1 MTEPIESTQPVE
13 QNQPETEETKT
24 LTQSELDSLMDK
36 HTAKVL
42 EKQKADFEKQ
52 LAEAIKQGKTE
63 GEKLATM
70 SAKEKAEEE
79 AKQRLADLE
88 VREKELNQRE
98 LTVNVSSLLKER
110 ELPTDLAE
118 SLVKLGNADEI
129 STVVDSLQQA
139 IQQGIND
146 GVKDRLRQDPP
157 KNDATKINGDIG
169 KVEFN
174 AMTAAERVAFAKSN
188 PEQFKQITGE

>member
-1 MTEPIESTQPVE
+1 MADEVE
-13 QNQPETEETKT
+13 TTNNKQGEVNQPNDDKLVFTPKEFD
-24 LTQSELDSLMDK
+24 SEVD
-36 HTAKVL
+36 TRIAN
-42 EKQKADFEKQ
+42 A
-52 LAEAIKQGKTE
+52 
-63 GEKLATM
+63 LAT
-70 SAKEKAEEE
+70 AKEKWDEEKQAEINQAEELAKLSAADRKKAEDE
-79 AKQRLADLE
+79 ARQKSLDE
-88 VREKELNQRE
+88 RESALNRRE

-157 KNDATKINGDIG
+157 KNDATKISGDIG

-174 AMTAAERVAFAKSN
+174 AMTAAERVAFSKSN

>member
-1 MTEPIESTQPVE
+1 MTEQNESTEKVD
-13 QNQPETEETKT
+13 QNQQENEETKT

-52 LAEAIKQGKTE
+52 LAEAIQQGKTE

-88 VREKELNQRE
+88 AREKELNQRE
-98 LTVNVSSLLKER
+98 LTINVSSLLKER

-129 STVVDSLQQA
+129 STVVDSLQQVM
-139 IQQGIND
+139 QQGIND
-146 GVKDRLRQDPP
+146 GVKEHFRQDRP
-157 KNDATKINGDIG
+157 KNGATKISGDIG

-174 AMTAAERVAFAKSN
+174 AMTAAERVAFSKSN

>member
-1 MTEPIESTQPVE
+1 MADEVE
-13 QNQPETEETKT
+13 TTNNKQGEVNQPNDDKLVFTPKEFD
-24 LTQSELDSLMDK
+24 SEVD
-36 HTAKVL
+36 TRIAN
-42 EKQKADFEKQ
+42 A
-52 LAEAIKQGKTE
+52 
-63 GEKLATM
+63 LAT
-70 SAKEKAEEE
+70 AKEKWDEEKQAEINQAEELAKLSAADRKKAEDE
-79 AKQRLADLE
+79 ARQKALDE
-88 VREKELNQRE
+88 RESALNRRE

-174 AMTAAERVAFAKSN
+174 AMTAAERVAFSKSN

>member
-1 MTEPIESTQPVE
+1 MTEPNESTEQVE
-13 QNQPETEETKT
+13 QKQPETEETKT

-52 LAEAIKQGKTE
+52 LAEAIQQGKTE
-63 GEKLATM
+63 GEKMATM

-88 VREKELNQRE
+88 AREKELNQRE

-157 KNDATKINGDIG
+157 KNDATKISGDIG

-174 AMTAAERVAFAKSN
+174 AMTAAERVAFSKSN
-188 PEQFKQITGE
+188 PEVFKQITGE

>member
-13 QNQPETEETKT
+13 QNQPENEETKT
-24 LTQSELDSLMDK
+24 LTQSEIDSLMDK

-52 LAEAIKQGKTE
+52 LAEAIQQGKTE

-88 VREKELNQRE
+88 SREKELNQRE

>member
-1 MTEPIESTQPVE
+1 MTEPNESTEKVE
-13 QNQPETEETKT
+13 QNQQENDETKT

-52 LAEAIKQGKTE
+52 LAEAIQQGKTE

-88 VREKELNQRE
+88 SREKELNQRE

>member
-1 MTEPIESTQPVE
+1 MTEQNESTEKFE
-13 QNQPETEETKT
+13 QNQQENEETKT

-52 LAEAIKQGKTE
+52 LAEAIQQGKTE

-79 AKQRLADLE
+79 SKQRLADLE
-88 VREKELNQRE
+88 AREKELNQRE

-174 AMTAAERVAFAKSN
+174 AMTAAERVAFSKSN

>member
-1 MTEPIESTQPVE
+1 MADEVE
-13 QNQPETEETKT
+13 TTNNKQGEVNQPNDDKLVFTPKEFD
-24 LTQSELDSLMDK
+24 SEVD
-36 HTAKVL
+36 TRIAN
-42 EKQKADFEKQ
+42 A
-52 LAEAIKQGKTE
+52 
-63 GEKLATM
+63 LAT
-70 SAKEKAEEE
+70 AKEKWDEEKQAEINQAEELAKLSAADRKKAEDE
-79 AKQRLADLE
+79 ARQKALDE
-88 VREKELNQRE
+88 RENALNRRE

-118 SLVKLGNADEI
+118 SLVKLGDADEI

-157 KNDATKINGDIG
+157 KNDATKISGDIG

-174 AMTAAERVAFAKSN
+174 AMTAAERVAFSKSN

>member
-1 MTEPIESTQPVE
+1 MTEQNESTEKVD
-13 QNQPETEETKT
+13 QNQQENEETKT

-52 LAEAIKQGKTE
+52 LAEAIQQGKTE

-88 VREKELNQRE
+88 AREKDLNQRE

-146 GVKDRLRQDPP
+146 GVKDRLRQDPL

>member
-1 MTEPIESTQPVE
+1 MTEPNESTEKVE
-13 QNQPETEETKT
+13 QNQQENEETKT

-52 LAEAIKQGKTE
+52 LAEAIQQGKTE

-88 VREKELNQRE
+88 AREKELNQRE

-146 GVKDRLRQDPP
+146 GVKDRLRQGQP
-157 KNDATKINGDIG
+157 KNGATKINGDIS

>member
-1 MTEPIESTQPVE
+1 MTEPNESTEKVE
-13 QNQPETEETKT
+13 QNQQENEETKT

-52 LAEAIKQGKTE
+52 LAEAIQQGKTE

-88 VREKELNQRE
+88 AREKDLNQRE

>member
-1 MTEPIESTQPVE
+1 MADEVE
-13 QNQPETEETKT
+13 TTNANQVVEDNQNDDK
-24 LTQSELDSLMDK
+24 LTFTPKEFDSEVD
-36 HTAKVL
+36 TRIAN
-42 EKQKADFEKQ
+42 A
-52 LAEAIKQGKTE
+52 
-63 GEKLATM
+63 LAT
-70 SAKEKAEEE
+70 AKEKWDEEKQAEINQAEELAKLSAADRKKAEDE
-79 AKQRLADLE
+79 ARQNALDE
-88 VREKELNQRE
+88 RESALNRRE

>member
-1 MTEPIESTQPVE
+1 MTEPNESTEKVD
-13 QNQPETEETKT
+13 QNQQENEETKT

-52 LAEAIKQGKTE
+52 LAEAIQQGKTE

-79 AKQRLADLE
+79 SKQRLADLE
-88 VREKELNQRE
+88 AREKELNQRE

-157 KNDATKINGDIG
+157 KNDATKISGDIG

>member
-1 MTEPIESTQPVE
+1 MADEVE
-13 QNQPETEETKT
+13 TTKANQVVEDNQNDDK
-24 LTQSELDSLMDK
+24 LTFTPKEFDSEVD
-36 HTAKVL
+36 TRIAN
-42 EKQKADFEKQ
+42 A
-52 LAEAIKQGKTE
+52 
-63 GEKLATM
+63 LAT
-70 SAKEKAEEE
+70 AKEKWDEEKQAEINQAEELAKLSAADRKKAEDE
-79 AKQRLADLE
+79 ARQKALDE
-88 VREKELNQRE
+88 RESALNRRE

-157 KNDATKINGDIG
+157 KNDATKISGDIG
-169 KVEFN
+169 RVEFN
-174 AMTAAERVAFAKSN
+174 AMTAAERVAFSKSN

>member
-1 MTEPIESTQPVE
+1 MADEVE
-13 QNQPETEETKT
+13 TTNNKQGEVNQPNDDKLVFTPKEFD
-24 LTQSELDSLMDK
+24 SEVD
-36 HTAKVL
+36 TRIAN
-42 EKQKADFEKQ
+42 A
-52 LAEAIKQGKTE
+52 
-63 GEKLATM
+63 LAT
-70 SAKEKAEEE
+70 AKEKWDEEKQAEINQAEELAKLSAADRKKAEDE
-79 AKQRLADLE
+79 ARQKALDE
-88 VREKELNQRE
+88 RESALNRRE

-157 KNDATKINGDIG
+157 KNDATKISGDIG

>member
-1 MTEPIESTQPVE
+1 MTEPIEPTEPVE
-13 QNQPETEETKT
+13 PKQPESEETKT

-52 LAEAIKQGKTE
+52 LADAIQQGKTE

-79 AKQRLADLE
+79 AKQRLESIEA
-88 VREKELNQRE
+88 REKAIEQRE
-98 LTVNVSSLLKER
+98 LSVNVSSLLKER
-110 ELPTDLAE
+110 ELPTDLAG

-129 STVVDSLQQA
+129 STVVESLQQA

-157 KNDATKINGDIG
+157 KNDATNIKGDIG
-169 KVEFN
+169 EVEFN
-174 AMTAAERVAFAKSN
+174 AMTAAERVAFSKSN

>member
-13 QNQPETEETKT
+13 QNQPENEETKT
-24 LTQSELDSLMDK
+24 LTQSELDSMMDK

-42 EKQKADFEKQ
+42 EKQKVDFEKQ
-52 LAEAIKQGKTE
+52 LAEAIQQGKTE

-88 VREKELNQRE
+88 AREKDLNQRE

-129 STVVDSLQQA
+129 STVVDSLQQT

-157 KNDATKINGDIG
+157 KNDATKISGDIG

-174 AMTAAERVAFAKSN
+174 AMTAAERVAFSKSN

>member
-1 MTEPIESTQPVE
+1 MTEPNESTEKVE
-13 QNQPETEETKT
+13 QNQQENEETKT

-79 AKQRLADLE
+79 AKQRLAELE
-88 VREKELNQRE
+88 AREKELNQRE

-157 KNDATKINGDIG
+157 KNDATKISGDIG

>member
-1 MTEPIESTQPVE
+1 MTEPNESTEKVDK
-13 QNQPETEETKT
+13 NQQENEETKT

-42 EKQKADFEKQ
+42 GKQKADFEKQ
-52 LAEAIKQGKTE
+52 LAEAIQQGKTE
-63 GEKLATM
+63 SEKLATM

-88 VREKELNQRE
+88 AREKELNQRE

-129 STVVDSLQQA
+129 STVVDNLQQA

-174 AMTAAERVAFAKSN
+174 AMTAAERVAFSKSN

>member
-1 MTEPIESTQPVE
+1 MADGVE
-13 QNQPETEETKT
+13 TTNNKQGEVNQPNDDKLVFTPKEFD
-24 LTQSELDSLMDK
+24 SEVD
-36 HTAKVL
+36 TRIAN
-42 EKQKADFEKQ
+42 A
-52 LAEAIKQGKTE
+52 
-63 GEKLATM
+63 LAT
-70 SAKEKAEEE
+70 AKEKWDEEKQAEINQAEELAKLSAADRKKAEDE
-79 AKQRLADLE
+79 ARQKALDE
-88 VREKELNQRE
+88 RESALNRRE

-157 KNDATKINGDIG
+157 KNDATKISGDIG

-174 AMTAAERVAFAKSN
+174 AMTAAERVAFSKSN
-188 PEQFKQITGE
+188 PEQFKEITGE

>member
-1 MTEPIESTQPVE
+1 MTEPNESTEKVE
-13 QNQPETEETKT
+13 QNQQENEETKT

-88 VREKELNQRE
+88 AREKELNERE

>member
-1 MTEPIESTQPVE
+1 MTEPIESTEKVE
-13 QNQPETEETKT
+13 QNQQENEETKT

-88 VREKELNQRE
+88 AREKELNQRE

>member
-1 MTEPIESTQPVE
+1 MADEVE
-13 QNQPETEETKT
+13 TTNNKQGEVNQPNDDKLVFTPKEFD
-24 LTQSELDSLMDK
+24 SEVD
-36 HTAKVL
+36 TRIAN
-42 EKQKADFEKQ
+42 A
-52 LAEAIKQGKTE
+52 
-63 GEKLATM
+63 LAT
-70 SAKEKAEEE
+70 AKEKWDEEKQAEINQAEELAKLSAADRKKAEDE
-79 AKQRLADLE
+79 ARQKALDE
-88 VREKELNQRE
+88 RESALNRRE

-157 KNDATKINGDIG
+157 KNDATKISGDIG

-174 AMTAAERVAFAKSN
+174 AMTAAERVAFSKSN

>member
-1 MTEPIESTQPVE
+1 MADEVE
-13 QNQPETEETKT
+13 TTNNKQGEVNQPKDDKMVFTPKEFD
-24 LTQSELDSLMDK
+24 SEVD
-36 HTAKVL
+36 TRIAN
-42 EKQKADFEKQ
+42 A
-52 LAEAIKQGKTE
+52 
-63 GEKLATM
+63 LAT
-70 SAKEKAEEE
+70 AKEKWDEEKQAEINQAEELAKLSAADRKKAEDE
-79 AKQRLADLE
+79 ARQKALDE
-88 VREKELNQRE
+88 RENALNRRE

-146 GVKDRLRQDPP
+146 GVNDRLRQDPP
-157 KNDATKINGDIG
+157 KNDATKISGDIG

-174 AMTAAERVAFAKSN
+174 AMTAAERVAFSKSN

>member
-1 MTEPIESTQPVE
+1 MTEPNESTEKVD
-13 QNQPETEETKT
+13 QNQQENEETKT

-52 LAEAIKQGKTE
+52 LAEAIQQGKTE

-88 VREKELNQRE
+88 AREKELNQRE

-129 STVVDSLQQA
+129 STVVDSLKQA

-174 AMTAAERVAFAKSN
+174 AMTAAERVALSKSN

>member
-1 MTEPIESTQPVE
+1 MADEVE
-13 QNQPETEETKT
+13 TTNANQVVEDNQNDDK
-24 LTQSELDSLMDK
+24 LTFTPKEFDSEVD
-36 HTAKVL
+36 TRIAN
-42 EKQKADFEKQ
+42 A
-52 LAEAIKQGKTE
+52 
-63 GEKLATM
+63 LAT
-70 SAKEKAEEE
+70 AKEKWDEEKQAEINQAEELAKLSAADRKKAEDE
-79 AKQRLADLE
+79 ARQKALDE
-88 VREKELNQRE
+88 RESALNRRE

-174 AMTAAERVAFAKSN
+174 AMTAAERVAFSKSN

>member
-1 MTEPIESTQPVE
+1 MTEPNESTEKVD
-13 QNQPETEETKT
+13 QNQQENEETKT

-52 LAEAIKQGKTE
+52 LAEAIQQGKTE

-88 VREKELNQRE
+88 AREKELNQRE

-174 AMTAAERVAFAKSN
+174 AMTAAERVAFSKSN

>member
-1 MTEPIESTQPVE
+1 MADEVETTNANQVVEDNQNDDKLTFTQKE
-13 QNQPETEETKT
+13 FD
-24 LTQSELDSLMDK
+24 SEVD
-36 HTAKVL
+36 TRIAN
-42 EKQKADFEKQ
+42 A
-52 LAEAIKQGKTE
+52 
-63 GEKLATM
+63 LAT
-70 SAKEKAEEE
+70 AKEKWDEEKQAEINQAEELAKLSAADRKKAEDE
-79 AKQRLADLE
+79 ARQKALDE
-88 VREKELNQRE
+88 RESALNRRE

-174 AMTAAERVAFAKSN
+174 AMTAAERVAFSKSN

>member
-1 MTEPIESTQPVE
+1 MTEPNESTEKVD
-13 QNQPETEETKT
+13 QNQQENEETKT

-52 LAEAIKQGKTE
+52 LAEAIQQGKTE

-88 VREKELNQRE
+88 AREKELNQRE

-157 KNDATKINGDIG
+157 KNGATKISGNIG

-174 AMTAAERVAFAKSN
+174 AMTAAERVAFSKSN

>member
-1 MTEPIESTQPVE
+1 MADEVE
-13 QNQPETEETKT
+13 TTNNKQGEVNQPNDDKLVFTPKEFD
-24 LTQSELDSLMDK
+24 SEVD
-36 HTAKVL
+36 TRIAN
-42 EKQKADFEKQ
+42 A
-52 LAEAIKQGKTE
+52 
-63 GEKLATM
+63 LAT
-70 SAKEKAEEE
+70 AKEKWDEEKQAEINQAEELAKLSAADRKKAEDE
-79 AKQRLADLE
+79 ARQKALDE
-88 VREKELNQRE
+88 RESTLNRRE

-157 KNDATKINGDIG
+157 KNDATKISGDIG

-174 AMTAAERVAFAKSN
+174 AMTAAERVAFSKSN

>member
-1 MTEPIESTQPVE
+1 MTEQNESTEKVD
-13 QNQPETEETKT
+13 QNQQENEETKT

-52 LAEAIKQGKTE
+52 LAEAIQQGKTE

-88 VREKELNQRE
+88 AREKELNQRE

-174 AMTAAERVAFAKSN
+174 AMTAAERVAFSKSN

>member
-1 MTEPIESTQPVE
+1 MTEPNESTEKVE
-13 QNQPETEETKT
+13 QNQQENEETKT

-52 LAEAIKQGKTE
+52 LAEAIQQGKTE

-88 VREKELNQRE
+88 AREKELNQRE

>member
-1 MTEPIESTQPVE
+1 MADEVE
-13 QNQPETEETKT
+13 TTNNNQGEVNQPNDDKLVFTPKEFD
-24 LTQSELDSLMDK
+24 SEVDTRIANALV
-36 HTAKVL
+36 T
-42 EKQKADFEKQ
+42 
-52 LAEAIKQGKTE
+52 
-63 GEKLATM
+63 
-70 SAKEKAEEE
+70 AKEKWDEEKQAEINQAEELAKLSAADRKKAEDE
-79 AKQRLADLE
+79 ARQKALDE
-88 VREKELNQRE
+88 RESALNRRE

-169 KVEFN
+169 NVEFN
-174 AMTAAERVAFAKSN
+174 AMTAAERVAFSKSN

>member
-1 MTEPIESTQPVE
+1 MTEPNESTEKVE
-13 QNQPETEETKT
+13 QNQQENEETKT
-24 LTQSELDSLMDK
+24 LTQSELDRLMDK

-52 LAEAIKQGKTE
+52 LAEAIQQGKTE

-88 VREKELNQRE
+88 AREKELNQRE

-146 GVKDRLRQDPP
+146 GVKDRLRQGQP
-157 KNDATKINGDIG
+157 KNGATKISGDIG

-174 AMTAAERVAFAKSN
+174 AMTAAERVAFSKSN

>member
-1 MTEPIESTQPVE
+1 MADEVE
-13 QNQPETEETKT
+13 TTNNNQGEVNQPNDDKLVFTPKEFD
-24 LTQSELDSLMDK
+24 SEVD
-36 HTAKVL
+36 TRIAN
-42 EKQKADFEKQ
+42 A
-52 LAEAIKQGKTE
+52 
-63 GEKLATM
+63 LAT
-70 SAKEKAEEE
+70 AKEKWDEEKQAEINQAEELAKLSAADRKKAEDE
-79 AKQRLADLE
+79 ARQKALDE
-88 VREKELNQRE
+88 RESALNRRE

-157 KNDATKINGDIG
+157 KNEATKINGDIG
-169 KVEFN
+169 NVEFN
-174 AMTAAERVAFAKSN
+174 AMTAAERVAFSKSN

>member
-1 MTEPIESTQPVE
+1 MTEPNESTEKVE
-13 QNQPETEETKT
+13 QNQQENEETKT

-88 VREKELNQRE
+88 AREKDLNQRE

-157 KNDATKINGDIG
+157 KNDATKISGDIG

>member
-1 MTEPIESTQPVE
+1 MTEPNESTEKVE
-13 QNQPETEETKT
+13 QNQQENEETKT

-52 LAEAIKQGKTE
+52 LAEAIQQGKTE

-79 AKQRLADLE
+79 SKQRLADLE
-88 VREKELNQRE
+88 AREKELNQRE
-98 LTVNVSSLLKER
+98 LTVNVSSLLKES

-146 GVKDRLRQDPP
+146 GVKDRLRQGQP
-157 KNDATKINGDIG
+157 KNGASKISGDIG

-174 AMTAAERVAFAKSN
+174 AMTAAERVAFSKSN